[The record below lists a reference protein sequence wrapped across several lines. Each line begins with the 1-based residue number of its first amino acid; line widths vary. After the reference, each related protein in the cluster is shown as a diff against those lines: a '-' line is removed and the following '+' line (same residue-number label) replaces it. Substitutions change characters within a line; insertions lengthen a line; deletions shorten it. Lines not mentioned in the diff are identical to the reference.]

1 MKNLLDQGKAKGYLT
16 LEDINSHLNDQNNVT
31 KEDSSQME
39 HIFNALT
46 GAGIQVLEDEE
57 LEERIALKG
66 SGELEIDDSL
76 SSAELAAINNDP
88 VQLYLRKMGSI
99 SLLKR
104 DEELQIAQAIEEGN
118 YALLQIFARSV
129 LVLENLS
136 QLRRKL
142 KEGHVRAKNLIAGLD
157 EDDNVIEDDER
168 ASKKLQD
175 VLAQIDELRQQMLKL
190 ETDPTAKRFDKS
202 ELESLQ
208 KKASQTARKGK
219 L

>member
-1 MKNLLDQGKAKGYLT
+1 
-16 LEDINSHLNDQNNVT
+16 
-31 KEDSSQME
+31 
-39 HIFNALT
+39 
-46 GAGIQVLEDEE
+46 
-57 LEERIALKG
+57 
-66 SGELEIDDSL
+66 
-76 SSAELAAINNDP
+76 
-88 VQLYLRKMGSI
+88 
-99 SLLKR
+99 
-104 DEELQIAQAIEEGN
+104 
-118 YALLQIFARSV
+118 

-175 VLAQIDELRQQMLKL
+175 VLAQIDELRQQMLRL